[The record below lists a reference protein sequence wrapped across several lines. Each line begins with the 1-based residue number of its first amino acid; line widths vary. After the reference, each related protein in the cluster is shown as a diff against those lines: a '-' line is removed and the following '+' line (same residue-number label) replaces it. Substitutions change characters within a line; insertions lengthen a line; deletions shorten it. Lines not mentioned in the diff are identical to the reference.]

1 MKLALDKKDSDL
13 AAAQKAAQD
22 KTVLVDK
29 KLASVGTLEGVVT
42 RLTSCLNEANRE
54 VTSLK
59 KDNVVLNEKLES
71 AIRKRNDTEAYLRTL
86 AKKLYLTPGG
96 GLLPFLHSVRDLVQ
110 SSHQGFQ
117 VIFKRYPRPKR

>member
-13 AAAQKAAQD
+13 VAAQKAAQD
-22 KTVLVDK
+22 KTGLADK
-29 KLASVGTLEGVVT
+29 KLGSIGTLEGEVT

-59 KDNVVLNEKLES
+59 KDKVVLNEKLES

-86 AKKLYLTPGG
+86 AKKLYLVLGG
-96 GLLPFLHSVRDLVQ
+96 ISFNLTVLMFAIGFCSVD
-110 SSHQGFQ
+110 
-117 VIFKRYPRPKR
+117 